1 MSFHL
6 FQNKDL
12 SYSWTED
19 ETQSSNKEV
28 SGKEL
33 NSLSF
38 RLISQ
43 NVDTVYLFVWYYV
56 QEVNV
61 QGAS

>member
-1 MSFHL
+1 VSFHL